1 MTSKWSISSH
11 ELENIAS
18 ETLKSIKLN
27 QDLEFWKADPTH
39 GPVEPIFKQK
49 EEPERK
55 EQNER
60 EPNQEAEFQQ
70 YGLIPGTD
78 IMWDFL
84 HDEPVD
90 MVTYDM

>member
-1 MTSKWSISSH
+1 MASKWSISSH
-11 ELENIAS
+11 ELESISS

-27 QDLEFWKADPTH
+27 HDLEFWKADPTH
-39 GPVEPIFKQK
+39 GPVEPIFKRK
-49 EEPERK
+49 EELERK
-55 EQNER
+55 EQNKR

-70 YGLIPGTD
+70 YGMIPGTD